1 MSDIF
6 TVVKFTAK
14 DMLHRKSFIIST
26 IIILLMIVV
35 GFNMPRLIKSF
46 EVTSEKEKILIVDKD
61 NIFENNLSLLSDD
74 ETEIIIQNDSI
85 DNIKEKINND
95 EIDFALIIE
104 KDNDTIKLTKV
115 VDNVFFASNDI
126 FTESVIQL
134 YKNIQL
140 SKLDLSTE
148 ELLKINPIFT
158 YDMIQSKEEANGNMF
173 TMMALSI
180 ILFYAVYFCA
190 YQVSSSITTE
200 KTSKIIETL
209 VTSTSPRN
217 IVLGKTIGIGLT
229 GLLQLTLIIITAIIS
244 GKLFLDSNMIDKI
257 LDVSTLTPFLIII
270 TLIYF
275 VLGYSIYAL
284 MYALTGSTISKPE
297 DIQSANTPVIIISL
311 AGFYLSYFT
320 LMNPSSNL
328 NLFAGLLPI
337 SSSFT
342 MPLRIMMGL
351 ADMKEILLSLGILIL
366 TIFLIAK
373 ITIKIYSNAI
383 LNYGTKMS
391 FKDIIN
397 LYKVK

>member
-35 GFNMPRLIKSF
+35 GFNIPRLIKSF

-104 KDNDTIKLTKV
+104 KDNDSIKLTKV

-158 YDMIQSKEEANGNMF
+158 YDMIQSKEEANGNML

-328 NLFAGLLPI
+328 NLFAGLFPI

-366 TIFLIAK
+366 TIILIAK